1 MSTLIKKQN
10 ARIAALRNASN
21 LTEKQR
27 ANLLKK
33 LQSNNLLTPDFANT
47 KTAKNMGLGYMSMI
61 LHLAPSNLSGYN
73 TCPAASAGCK
83 AACLNTAGRGRF
95 ESIQLA
101 RVQKTLYF
109 VKFKEKFLA
118 QLFKELQALERR
130 SAKAGLK
137 AVVRLNGTSDL
148 PWETMLV
155 NGLNVFETFPNIQF
169 YDYTKVLKRLV
180 ALSAKPIANYSLTF
194 SASENNHADVEQAI
208 SLGFNVAMV
217 FDAIPS
223 VYLGSEVINGDLHDL
238 RFLDKRGPLGYIVGL
253 KAKGQ
258 AKKDTSGFVRIL
270 LATASKAD

>member
-1 MSTLIKKQN
+1 MNTLIKNQKR
-10 ARIAALRNASN
+10 RIEALRNFST
-21 LTEKQR
+21 LSEKQR

-47 KTAKNMGLGYMSMI
+47 KTAKNMGFGYLSMI

-101 RVQKTLYF
+101 RIQKTLYF
-109 VKFKEKFLA
+109 VKAREIFMH
-118 QLFKELQALERR
+118 QLFSELQALERR
-130 SAKAGLK
+130 AAKAGLK

-148 PWETMLV
+148 PWENLRLD
-155 NGLNVFETFPNIQF
+155 GLNVFEKFPNIQF
-169 YDYTKVLKRLV
+169 YDYTKVLKRIEYF
-180 ALSAKPIANYSLTF
+180 AKNPIANYDLTF
-194 SASENNHADVEQAI
+194 SAAEDNEANWRAAL

-217 FDAIPS
+217 FIAIPEQ
-223 VYLGSEVINGDLHDL
+223 YFGIKTINGDAHDL
-238 RFLDKRGPLGYIVGL
+238 RFTDLKGGYIVAL

-258 AKKDTSGFVRIL
+258 AKKDVSGFVKHIY
-270 LATASKAD
+270 AIKAA